1 MGLTKIGMLVVTG
14 AIVCFVFQTRKPLP
28 NNTLAFP
35 SPTSQVID
43 SISKMESFLERFPRT
58 YMVNYF
64 IDGDGFLYL
73 SNQRMGLIEGA
84 INNNKV
90 RHDMVFGDFNESEID
105 SFFYVMAYLCK
116 NRICSGHNEPSL
128 GKFVFSYGDRAKS
141 ESDSRSLMIVGQARD
156 TLSTNFRR
164 LFKVIDRKDNLILFG
179 PKSARE

>member
-1 MGLTKIGMLVVTG
+1 MGLTKSGMLVVIG
-14 AIVCFVFQTRKPLP
+14 AIVCFVFQTRRPLP
-28 NNTLAFP
+28 NNTLSFP

-43 SISKMESFLERFPRT
+43 SISKMESFMDRFPRT

-73 SNQRMGLIEGA
+73 SNQQVGLIEGA

-90 RHDMVFGDFNESEID
+90 RNDMVFDDFNERDID

-116 NRICSGHNEPSL
+116 NGICSGHKEPSL

-141 ESDSRSLMIVGQARD
+141 ESASRSLMILSQAQEQ
-156 TLSTNFRR
+156 LSMNFRR
-164 LFKVIDRKDNLILFG
+164 LFKVIDR
-179 PKSARE
+179 